1 MAYQIQQDGGGTVT
15 IHFEDWVDLGKAM
28 KEVIIGDPNL
38 FRTGIGIEEK
48 KIAKERWEQEEKKEG
63 EMYMEYRDLFDVE
76 KCPWRIEYLG
86 EDEVGQHM
94 ARMSPDFDDL
104 HFFDDDDFE

>member
-1 MAYQIQQDGGGTVT
+1 MAYQIQQDGGGTVR

-48 KIAKERWEQEEKKEG
+48 KNCQRTMGTRGEKG
-63 EMYMEYRDLFDVE
+63 RRDVYGIPRPL
-76 KCPWRIEYLG
+76 
-86 EDEVGQHM
+86 
-94 ARMSPDFDDL
+94 
-104 HFFDDDDFE
+104 